1 MISFPVCLL
10 FVLLFIMFAFG
21 DVFVSLLFVLLL
33 FITLAFGGR
42 N

>member
-1 MISFPVCLL
+1 MIALSVCLL

-33 FITLAFGGR
+33 VMFAFGDGS
-42 N
+42 

>member
-1 MISFPVCLL
+1 MISFSVCLL

-33 FITLAFGGR
+33 VMFAFGDGD
-42 N
+42 